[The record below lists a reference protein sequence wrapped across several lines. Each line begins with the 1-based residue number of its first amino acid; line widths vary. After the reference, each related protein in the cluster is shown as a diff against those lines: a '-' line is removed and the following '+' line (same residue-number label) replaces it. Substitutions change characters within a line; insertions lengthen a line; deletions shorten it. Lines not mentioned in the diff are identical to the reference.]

1 MKEEQFLHIFD
12 EPGYIALDDTY
23 REIFEGLKAISH
35 PSVVRIESLTVWK
48 YGSIRD
54 DIDTGIIKM
63 ERQQS
68 GGTKDEHQMERGQ
81 IHRIFLCP

>member
-1 MKEEQFLHIFD
+1 MKEEQCLHIFD

-68 GGTKDEHQMERGQ
+68 GGTKR
-81 IHRIFLCP
+81 